1 MTRRVI
7 DEAQF
12 RALVAVY
19 PLYEVAERLEIGRR
33 AVSVLAARCGLSSAF
48 VSRRATAAEEARI
61 HALAEEGL
69 SVKAIAEQTGRSHE
83 FVARR
88 LNGLARPVDQ
98 GAPPTRTRRRAWP
111 RPDTTIEAAL
121 DGRRYEDVAEATL
134 DRECPPGRWPIN
146 GVALAAVGRFVATSY
161 TRSSADLCADA

>member
-12 RALVAVY
+12 RALVAIY

-33 AVSVLAARCGLSSAF
+33 AVSVLAARYGLSSGF
-48 VSRRATAAEEARI
+48 VSRGATAAEEARI

-69 SVKAIAEQTGRSHE
+69 SVKAIAEEMGRSHE

-88 LNGLARPVDQ
+88 LNGLAKPAE
-98 GAPPTRTRRRAWP
+98 GCAPPSRTRRRAWP

-121 DGRRYEDVAEATL
+121 GGRRYEDVTATTL

-146 GVALAAVGRFVATSY
+146 GVSLAAVGRFAATSF